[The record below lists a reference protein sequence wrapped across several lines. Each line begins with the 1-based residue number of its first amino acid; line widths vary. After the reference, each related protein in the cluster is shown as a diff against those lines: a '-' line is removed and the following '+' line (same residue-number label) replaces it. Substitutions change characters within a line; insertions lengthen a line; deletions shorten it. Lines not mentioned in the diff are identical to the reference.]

1 MSLLDGIGSILVT
14 GGAGVVGS
22 AMVKRLLPDHPVVV
36 IDDLSS
42 GSMNRLS
49 DLQKDFAL
57 RFVKGDVSR
66 LEEVMTHMDNIE
78 TVFHFA
84 ANADIRYRPEQRTDV
99 DLRTGTIGTYNVL
112 ESMRKHDVDRIIFSS
127 SSTVYGEPEDRPTPE
142 DYGPLTPQSLY
153 GASKLACEGLIS
165 AFSATYG
172 MTAWIYRFANVLGS
186 TSRTIGKN
194 VIPDFIEK
202 LRADKSRLQILG
214 DGTQTKSYLYIDDCL
229 DGMLQLLEDRNSGVA
244 IYNLG
249 SSDTISV
256 KEIADIVVKEMG
268 LSKVEYQFTG
278 GKRGWKGDIP
288 QMFLDVSKGEMH
300 GWKATRNSS
309 QAVTQSTKDLLRGQ

>member
-1 MSLLDGIGSILVT
+1 MTLSEENGAVLVT

-22 AMVKRLLPDHPVVV
+22 EMVRKLLLNNSVVV

-42 GSMNRLS
+42 GSMSHLS
-49 DLQKDFAL
+49 DLPVGAPF

-66 LEEVMTHMDNIE
+66 LDDVMPLMDNVQ

-84 ANADIRYRPEQRTDV
+84 ANADVRYRPEQRTDV
-99 DLRTGTIGTYNVL
+99 DLKAGTIGTYNVL
-112 ESMRKHDVDRIIFSS
+112 ESMRKNDIDKIVFSS
-127 SSTVYGEPEDRPTPE
+127 SSTVYGEPEVRPTPE
-142 DYGPLTPQSLY
+142 NYGPLTPESLY

-172 MTAWIYRFANVLGS
+172 MTAWIYRFANIVGS
-186 TSRTIGKN
+186 RSRAVGKN
-194 VIPDFIEK
+194 VIPDFIDK
-202 LRADKSRLQILG
+202 LRSDQSTLEILG

-229 DGMLQLLEDRNSGVA
+229 DGMLQLMEDGNSGVS

-249 SSDTISV
+249 TPDTISV
-256 KEIADIVVKEMG
+256 KEIADIVVEEMG
-268 LSKVEYQFTG
+268 LRNVSYHYTG

-288 QMFLDVSKGEMH
+288 LMWLDVTKAQKH
-300 GWKATRNSS
+300 GWMASKNSA
-309 QAVTQSTKDLLRGQ
+309 QAVRASTRDLLHRP